1 MKRFIFI
8 IVLGLLI
15 IGCKKNDQLTVDRS
29 VNSGDLPPQYVFDVQ
44 DITGKDSVSLSG
56 TVNYQVYLKQQ
67 DFYQSGQKYTLTW
80 VPSDQQLD
88 GTLTVNKQAYR
99 QGEIIAV
106 SYDDI
111 KSANVFN
118 VMYKPFSARIGS
130 YELDFTLVDRSGNA
144 QTKKKKIKIY

>member
-1 MKRFIFI
+1 MKRIILI

-15 IGCKKNDQLTVDRS
+15 ISCKKNDQLTVDRS
-29 VNSGDLPPQYVFDVQ
+29 VNSGDQPPQYVFDVQ
-44 DITGKDSVSLSG
+44 DVTGKDSVSISG

-67 DFYQSGQKYTLTW
+67 DFYQSGQKYMLTW

-88 GTLTVNKQAYR
+88 GTLTVNNQAYR
-99 QGEIIAV
+99 QGETITV

-111 KSANVFN
+111 KASNIFN
-118 VMYKPFSARIGS
+118 VVYKPFSARVGS

-144 QTKKKKIKIY
+144 QTKKKKIKIF